1 MKDVICECGHGAAKH
16 GDGCYAVVDEA
27 LFGLSKFCKC
37 EKTIIEV
44 LRAHI
49 ERLEVAIEAFRAS
62 NGRVGESLNKLEDE
76 LNELRF
82 QD

>member
-1 MKDVICECGHGAAKH
+1 MTDIVCNGCGHHAAVHKVI
-16 GDGCYAVVDEA
+16 DGCMIDGCDCGISSGFIY
-27 LFGLSKFCKC
+27 
-37 EKTIIEV
+37 
-44 LRAHI
+44 RAHI
-49 ERLEVAIEAFRAS
+49 EKLEVAIEAFRAS